1 MESIR
6 ACFRGSHV
14 PESRTESTPVF
25 QAHCCGRH
33 DDCGLPGWLP
43 HQWPCRT
50 QGAWKKHPVD
60 GVPRRLRDPVIPSWC
75 SSHQWVHWH
84 TRWLLGGISSFIRID
99 KLCLATWGLPPTLAR
114 QWFRIGKKVAK
125 GLSYNFTWYPWDLID
140 IGPDSTTKPVKQGLS
155 TLSLQMQSLSI
166 LTSSGHGTHCL
177 GCSWEW
183 LRFDG
188 CA

>member
-99 KLCLATWGLPPTLAR
+99 KLWLATWGLPPTLAR

-140 IGPDSTTKPVKQGLS
+140 IGPDSTTGKARAIYFE
-155 TLSLQMQSLSI
+155 QMQSLSTLQATG
-166 LTSSGHGTHCL
+166 LTAL
-177 GCSWEW
+177 DAREND
-183 LRFDG
+183 FDLMG
-188 CA
+188 VPRW